1 MDPKLKAFLELVD
14 CRPEEVKDIPL
25 DRPLT
30 TDMLKAEC
38 DHIDP
43 QARHQSLGE
52 MEAYFGKH
60 KGKKLKDIP
69 RQYLEWAVGERPT
82 TNSFRRF
89 QRRVTEFLSCV
100 ADSPSNVEASP
111 RRQAM

>member
-14 CRPEEVKDIPL
+14 CRPDEVKDIPL

-30 TDMLKAEC
+30 TDTLKADC

-43 QARHQSLGE
+43 QARHNSLGQKE
-52 MEAYFGKH
+52 VYFGKH
-60 KGKKLKDIP
+60 KGKKLRDVP
-69 RQYLEWAVGERPT
+69 RQYLEWALGEQPT

-89 QRRVTEFLSCV
+89 QRQVSAFLAGALV
-100 ADSPSNVEASP
+100 APGDAEPKSL
-111 RRQAM
+111 RRAI